1 MIDGFSIAYHR
12 DRNANGGRIL
22 VYFINNITAKLLKL
36 ENLPS
41 DLETF
46 FIDMNIKS
54 EKYLIC
60 CRYDPNKSHIE
71 NHRRHL
77 QK

>member
-54 EKYLIC
+54 KKLLC
-60 CRYDPNKSHIE
+60 CRYNPNKSHTE

>member
-1 MIDGFSIAYHR
+1 MKLIPKKMYYVLCKCI
-12 DRNANGGRIL
+12 IM
-22 VYFINNITAKLLKL
+22 YFINNITAKLLKF

-54 EKYLIC
+54 EKYLLC

>member
-46 FIDMNIKS
+46 FIDMNTKS
-54 EKYLIC
+54 K
-60 CRYDPNKSHIE
+60 K
-71 NHRRHL
+71 
-77 QK
+77 